1 MTTTIIQEQTTT
13 MTSRNTDLMR
23 IVAELGPKF
32 AARAATHDVEGT
44 FVAENFQEM
53 RESKLFSAAIPT
65 ELGGGGA
72 THAEM
77 CEVLREL
84 AHYDSATALSFA
96 MHSHLLATLNFRV
109 RNNMMPSSEPALRKI
124 AAEELVLVSTGGS
137 DWLDGS
143 GELTKVEDGFKFT
156 ARKVFGSGSPAG
168 DLLLT
173 MGVYQDPESGPTV
186 MHFAVNMHDDGVT
199 VLQDWDT
206 LGMRGTG
213 SNSVQIKDVFV
224 PEAGISLSRTQGA
237 WHKFFDI
244 ISPIAFS
251 LIMSVYQGVAES
263 ARDIAVEQASKKRD
277 DTMIQDQVGALDN
290 ELLIAQTAVGEM
302 VRIASEDTPPTV
314 EKTNLIIRHKTIA
327 TNAAIQTVEKA
338 MFVAGGQGYF
348 KGMGLERRFRD
359 VQACRYHPI
368 QEPKQHRFSGRVA
381 LGLDPVA

>member
-1 MTTTIIQEQTTT
+1 MQLEKGT
-13 MTSRNTDLMR
+13 MTIMEMNSRNTDLMT
-23 IVAELGPKF
+23 IVAELGPRF
-32 AARAATHDVEGT
+32 AARAAEHDAEGT
-44 FVAENFQEM
+44 FVAENF
-53 RESKLFSAAIPT
+53 RELRDCQLFSAAIPE

-77 CEVLREL
+77 CEALRQL

-143 GELTKVEDGFKFT
+143 GELTKVEDGFRFT
-156 ARKVFGSGSPAG
+156 GRKIFGSGSPAG
-168 DLLLT
+168 DLILT
-173 MGVYQDPESGPTV
+173 MGVYDDPESGPTV

-224 PEAGISLSRTQGA
+224 PEAGISLSRTQGD
-237 WHKFFDI
+237 WHRFFDI
-244 ISPIAFS
+244 IAPLAFS
-251 LIMSVYQGVAES
+251 LIMSVYLGIAES
-263 ARDIAVEQASKKRD
+263 ARDIAVEQAAKKRE
-277 DTMIQDQVGALDN
+277 DTMVQDQVGVMDN
-290 ELLIAQTAVGEM
+290 ELLVTQTAVAEM
-302 VRIASEDTPPTV
+302 VGIAIEDTPPSI
-314 EKTNLIIRHKTIA
+314 EKSNLIARYKTIS
-327 TNAAIQTVEKA
+327 TNAAIHTAEKA

-359 VQACRYHPI
+359 VQASRYHPI
-368 QEPKQHRFSGRVA
+368 QEPKQHRFSGRIA

>member
-1 MTTTIIQEQTTT
+1 MEIN
-13 MTSRNTDLMR
+13 SRNTNLMT

-32 AARAATHDVEGT
+32 AARAAKHDAEGT

-53 RESKLFSAAIPT
+53 RDSKLFSAAIPT

-77 CEVLREL
+77 CEALREL

-124 AAEELVLVSTGGS
+124 AAEELVSTGGS

-143 GELTKVEDGFKFT
+143 GELTKVEDGFRFT
-156 ARKVFGSGSPAG
+156 GRKIFGSGSPAG

-173 MGVYQDPESGPTV
+173 MGVYDDPESGPTV

-213 SNSVQIKDVFV
+213 SNSVQIKGVFV
-224 PEAGISLSRTQGA
+224 PEAGISLSRTQGE

-244 ISPIAFS
+244 IAPLAFS
-251 LIMSVYQGVAES
+251 LIMSVYLGIAES
-263 ARDIAVEQASKKRD
+263 SRDIAVEQASKKRE
-277 DTMIQDQVGALDN
+277 DTIVQDQVGIMDN
-290 ELLIAQTAVGEM
+290 ELLITQTSVAEM
-302 VRIASEDTPPTV
+302 VRIATDGTPPSI
-314 EKTNLIIRHKTIA
+314 EKSNLIARHKTIA
-327 TNAAIQTVEKA
+327 TNAAIHTVEKA
-338 MFVAGGQGYF
+338 MLVAGGQGYF

-359 VQACRYHPI
+359 IQASRYHPI
-368 QEPKQHRFSGRVA
+368 QEPKQHRFSGRIA
-381 LGLDPVA
+381 LGLDPVE

>member
-1 MTTTIIQEQTTT
+1 MEIN
-13 MTSRNTDLMR
+13 SRNTNLMT

-32 AARAATHDVEGT
+32 AARAAKHDAEGT

-53 RESKLFSAAIPT
+53 RDSKLFSAAIPT

-77 CEVLREL
+77 CEALREL

-124 AAEELVLVSTGGS
+124 AAEELVSTGGS

-143 GELTKVEDGFKFT
+143 GELTKVEDGFRFT
-156 ARKVFGSGSPAG
+156 GRKIFGSGSPAG

-173 MGVYQDPESGPTV
+173 MGVYDDPESGPTV

-213 SNSVQIKDVFV
+213 SNSVQIKGVFV
-224 PEAGISLSRTQGA
+224 PEAGISLSRSQGE

-244 ISPIAFS
+244 IAPLAFS
-251 LIMSVYQGVAES
+251 LIMSVYLGIAES
-263 ARDIAVEQASKKRD
+263 SRDIAVEQASKKRE
-277 DTMIQDQVGALDN
+277 DTIVQDQVGIMDN
-290 ELLIAQTAVGEM
+290 ELLITQTSVAEM
-302 VRIASEDTPPTV
+302 VRIATDGTPPSI
-314 EKTNLIIRHKTIA
+314 EKSNLIARHKTIA
-327 TNAAIQTVEKA
+327 TNAAIHTVEKA
-338 MFVAGGQGYF
+338 MLVAGGQGYF

-359 VQACRYHPI
+359 IQASRYHPI
-368 QEPKQHRFSGRVA
+368 QEPKQHRFSGRIA
-381 LGLDPVA
+381 LGLDSVE